1 MVPLPSLS
9 FKPLS
14 SPESP
19 IIIQN
24 LRIPGTIM
32 AKEHRGTGSH
42 PYTLYTVKGFNG
54 LLVAG
59 LEAFIKEQELA
70 VMQRLRGKA
79 VQASEE
85 MWEAVGAHRIIYQVH
100 PFKILLA

>member
-1 MVPLPSLS
+1 MNVYVMLL
-9 FKPLS
+9 FL
-14 SPESP
+14 
-19 IIIQN
+19 Q
-24 LRIPGTIM
+24 
-32 AKEHRGTGSH
+32 
-42 PYTLYTVKGFNG
+42 GFNG

-85 MWEAVGAHRIIYQVH
+85 MWEAVGAHRINPLH
-100 PFKILLA
+100 EDH